1 MGILELSSGCIL
13 QTKSV
18 VLHGQSKVIGNTRIN
33 FKTFSKLNVENLDL
47 TIQISANAISHLKE
61 GIELSN
67 LNWDK
72 EGETWNEINTKL
84 LEIAEH
90 KRLANW
96 QTVSLLSSLSFTW
109 VLIALALFCFYQY
122 IIKKKF
128 QLRQFSETPT
138 PTKNHTLRPIIANF
152 FKPSKLRN
160 TALKQ
165 NSETY

>member
-90 KRLANW
+90 KRLAN
-96 QTVSLLSSLSFTW
+96 
-109 VLIALALFCFYQY
+109 
-122 IIKKKF
+122 
-128 QLRQFSETPT
+128 
-138 PTKNHTLRPIIANF
+138 
-152 FKPSKLRN
+152 
-160 TALKQ
+160 
-165 NSETY
+165 